1 MSTHWATYVDKEGMV
16 TLWLEGSPYKFDPS
30 NALQLALALSL
41 LSLPSRPANDTRRR
55 PDISPDPSSFL
66 AEPSATFSPPNHPK
80 GL

>member
-1 MSTHWATYVDKEGMV
+1 MTHWATYRSKDGHI
-16 TLWLEGSPYKFDPS
+16 TLWLEGNRYTFDPQNS
-30 NALQLALALSL
+30 LQLALALSL

-66 AEPSATFSPPNHPK
+66 AEPSATFTPPNHPK